1 MDCPFDYNLFQ
12 QIYCLSFAS
21 NIVSGFEGS
30 EKDLE
35 KRMKEAL
42 NKVLPCLPG
51 DWVISWGPRVFKKDD
66 PNSSCGPPDNVWFA
80 AVSEAQK
87 TCVTAIAGTAHGST
101 AAIIQ
106 DLDVYKVVDFNAWVE
121 EWSPSEIPK
130 PQASD
135 SCEIDDSTV
144 AYCAEGTCIGVW
156 NILSNTSEAA
166 GEVMRIDQYLSR
178 LDTSY
183 KIVLTG
189 HSLGGALSPI
199 VALGLYTADM
209 IGTHDVKVLPSAG
222 VSPGNGKLESDYATS
237 FPKCP
242 PSAKDYKVY
251 NTDYYNEFDI
261 VPQAWSIHFVTD
273 DRNLSKILRKILHFE
288 ECAGKLPKK
297 LVELAEYISWK
308 SNIRYKP
315 LPGQKFT
322 GPQPPEEIGSW
333 DEAMEIVSTEHNQAY
348 WDEIGIIEFVNLFQR
363 RLRSGD
369 GEAGK

>member
-12 QIYCLSFAS
+12 EIYCLSFAS
-21 NIVSGFEGS
+21 NIVSGIEGS

-35 KRMKEAL
+35 ETMKEAL
-42 NKVLPCLPG
+42 NNVLRCLPG
-51 DWVISWGPRVFKKDD
+51 GWVVSWGPRVFKNDS
-66 PNSSCGPPDNVWFA
+66 NSSCGPPDNVWFA

-87 TCVTAIAGTAHGST
+87 ICVTAIAGTAHGST
-101 AAIIQ
+101 ADIIQ
-106 DLDVYKVVDFNAWVE
+106 NLDVYKVVDFNAWVE
-121 EWSPSEIPK
+121 EWSQSEIPK
-130 PQASD
+130 PRASD
-135 SCEIDDSTV
+135 SDKIDDSTV

-183 KIVLTG
+183 KIVFTG

-222 VSPGNGKLESDYATS
+222 VSPGNSKLESDYATS

-261 VPQAWSIHFVTD
+261 VPQSWSITDTD
-273 DRNLSKILRKILHFE
+273 DRNLGNILSNILNFE
-288 ECAGKLPKK
+288 ECAGKLPEK
-297 LVELAEYISWK
+297 LVVIAELLSLK

-322 GPQPPEEIGSW
+322 GPQPPEEIRSW
-333 DEAMEIVSTEHNQAY
+333 DDAMDFVRTGHNQAY
-348 WDEIGIIEFVNLFQR
+348 LEEIGIIEFVKLFER
-363 RLRSGD
+363 GFRSGD